1 MSFLDLDL
9 DLELQQHLI
18 ESGFSSPTP
27 IQRQSSPLTLDGQD
41 LLATAPTGSGKTLA
55 FLLPALQHLLDQP
68 PRPGLSPR
76 VLILSPTR
84 ELASQILR
92 VVESFAAELSLNC
105 ALIVGGVPYGN
116 QKQILETGMDLLIAT
131 PGRLLELDEKNWVDL
146 SDVNL
151 MIIDEADRML
161 DLGFQDP
168 LKEVASLIPVAH
180 QTLMFSATL
189 ESAAIQL
196 LAGSLLKPDAQQ
208 VAVSDA
214 RSMAGHIEHAILR
227 ADNDEHKL
235 ALFKALISD
244 ESIDQAM
251 VFVNTRK
258 QVEQWVAVIRSM
270 NIMCDGLHG
279 EMDQGERTLHMKQL
293 RRGRLKVLV
302 ATDVASRGLDLAHIS
317 HVINLN
323 LPMKADT
330 YIHRAGRAG
339 RDGSH
344 GIALSIVDSLDWPR
358 VGRIERYL
366 RQSLERRKLP
376 GLEPTKPEP
385 QASKQAKKSKAKAK
399 ARKKSEVKTAKK
411 PRNKKALGPRPSR
424 PKPREEAAEPRGA
437 NTDTRDSASKP
448 RSSPSR
454 QRDADTK
461 PRSSKTE
468 QRADSESRPRT
479 SPSRQR
485 DADAKPRSSGT
496 EQRAD
501 STSKRPSSATRPRA
515 RITTGRS
522 SSNKTRG

>member
-27 IQRQSSPLTLDGQD
+27 IQQQSIPLTLDGQD

-68 PRPGLSPR
+68 PRTGISPR

-92 VVESFAAELSLNC
+92 VVESFAAELSMDC

-116 QKQILETGMDLLIAT
+116 QKQILEAGMNLLIAT
-131 PGRLLELDEKNWVDL
+131 PGRLLELDEKGWIDL

-161 DLGFQDP
+161 DLGFQEP
-168 LKEVASLIPVAH
+168 LKEVGSLVPVAH

-196 LAGSLLKPDAQQ
+196 LAGSLLKADASQ

-244 ESIDQAM
+244 ETIDQAL
-251 VFVNTRK
+251 VFVNSRK
-258 QVEQWVAVIRSM
+258 QVEQWVAIVRALG
-270 NIMCDGLHG
+270 IMCDGLHG

-302 ATDVASRGLDLAHIS
+302 ATDVASRGLDLVHIS

-323 LPMKADT
+323 LPLKADT

-339 RDGSH
+339 RDGSR

-366 RQSLERRKLP
+366 QQPLKRRKIA

-399 ARKKSEVKTAKK
+399 ARKKTDLKPGKSRKK
-411 PRNKKALGPRPSR
+411 SKGPRPATPRQPEAAGEQRSASAA
-424 PKPREEAAEPRGA
+424 KPRSTG
-437 NTDTRDSASKP
+437 NTSASKP
-448 RSSPSR
+448 RS
-454 QRDADTK
+454 
-461 PRSSKTE
+461 
-468 QRADSESRPRT
+468 RT
-479 SPSRQR
+479 SDSR
-485 DADAKPRSSGT
+485 
-496 EQRAD
+496 
-501 STSKRPSSATRPRA
+501 
-515 RITTGRS
+515 
-522 SSNKTRG
+522 SNTRGNGQTGNRSNSGRDSQPGADVT